1 MVRGTELI
9 ILVVYVCMMMLHNF
23 EQTLLYSLSSYHH
36 SENEIDIKKHFQAES
51 STQSATAPVP
61 IPPLPC
67 LSIFIYPSIPIHSFP
82 PVSLSLSL
90 WSSLASLKTADI
102 PLDNGRFS
110 PRSCPQLQSPGPSIK
125 AHWSNNQPSQIPLP
139 GLCCSL
145 LNANAPLK
153 PII

>member
-1 MVRGTELI
+1 MVSVSVHLAITL
-9 ILVVYVCMMMLHNF
+9 
-23 EQTLLYSLSSYHH
+23 QTKI
-36 SENEIDIKKHFQAES
+36 EIKKHFQAECG
-51 STQSATAPVP
+51 TQSTTASIP
-61 IPPLPC
+61 IPPPPC
-67 LSIFIYPSIPIHSFP
+67 LSIFIHPSIPIHPFQP
-82 PVSLSLSL
+82 LSL

-110 PRSCPQLQSPGPSIK
+110 PRSCPQLQSLGPSIK

-139 GLCCSL
+139 SFCCSL